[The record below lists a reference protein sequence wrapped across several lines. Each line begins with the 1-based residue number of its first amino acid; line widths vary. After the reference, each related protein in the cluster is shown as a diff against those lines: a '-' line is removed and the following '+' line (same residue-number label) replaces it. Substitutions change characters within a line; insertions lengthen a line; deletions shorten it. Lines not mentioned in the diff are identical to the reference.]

1 MSNYEYN
8 KKYIEKWKKD
18 KSKQISITLRLTD
31 YEKLKQYCDS
41 NNIAVATFIRS
52 RIADIID

>member
-18 KSKQISITLRLTD
+18 KSKQISITLKLAD